1 MPHSPIVSTNEF
13 FSHRVHIS
21 ALNHFKT
28 IREDKILH
36 FDLGTWFGAH
46 FDYDLLK
53 YVIDKTGKPLESEGS
68 GIAILSIQVD
78 HDLFSPRPVL
88 GSL

>member
-1 MPHSPIVSTNEF
+1 MPHFPTVSMKRF
-13 FSHRVHIS
+13 FSHRIHIL
-21 ALNHFKT
+21 AFNHFKT

-53 YVIDKTGKPLESEGS
+53 YVIDKTGQPLESEGS
-68 GIAILSIQVD
+68 GITNSICSSSSF
-78 HDLFSPRPVL
+78 FSPRPVL
-88 GSL
+88 RSL